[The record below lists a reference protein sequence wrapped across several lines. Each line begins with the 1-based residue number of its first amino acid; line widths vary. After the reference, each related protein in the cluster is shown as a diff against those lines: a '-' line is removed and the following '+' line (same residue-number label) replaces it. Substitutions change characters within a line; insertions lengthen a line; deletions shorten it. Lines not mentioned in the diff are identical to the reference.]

1 MNELVITALND
12 HKEPCTTIL
21 KDGHYE
27 LWFEDGR
34 WIVKRIDEKNETGI
48 VKDNFT

>member
-12 HKEPCTTIL
+12 HKEPYAIVL

-27 LWFEDGR
+27 LWFDEEDER
-34 WIVKRIDEKNETGI
+34 WVLKRIEEIKTM
-48 VKDNFT
+48 